1 HFQDCRSMTSV
12 TALLYYD
19 WALTFPDEVEYIWK
33 AGIAFPTVLYVFC
46 RYALLANVM
55 YLRAHLSSL
64 SLTCDNWAKFVAALS
79 VFGRAAII
87 VTLIGRTYAVCS
99 QSRWILAYLLAL
111 GIVCVVADAL
121 HVPAETCVDVKNP
134 AMSTGL
140 RSFFMITFETSV
152 VILSTIRTI
161 QALQVGGPWRSQK
174 HRLIYLIFEEG
185 ILYFWYVYG
194 PFLVITTSGL
204 IICSSIVT
212 VLTIATV
219 ILDLRAPTGFL
230 QRLLDGLTLPLSGAF
245 TARFILHLR
254 AWRRKHAGVY
264 FISTVQDP
272 DVGSEHPTPAFSP
285 PSSGNRTVIDLQSS
299 LSQSVPAL
307 GDFGEDPVARE
318 IRQSE
323 SGIAVQVDFLVEHHE
338 AI

>member
-1 HFQDCRSMTSV
+1 MSTSDTGTLVDTHYLQYDV
-12 TALLYYD
+12 TWASIALLYYD

-33 AGIAFPTVLYVFC
+33 AGITFPTILYVFC

-55 YLRAHLSSL
+55 YLLEISNLLGSSF
-64 SLTCDNWAKFVAALS
+64 SITCDNWAKFVAALS

-99 QSRWILAYLLAL
+99 QSRWVLAYLLAL

-140 RSFFMITFETSV
+140 RSFFMIAFETSV
-152 VILSTIRTI
+152 VILTTIRTI
-161 QALQVGGPWRSQK
+161 QALQVGGPWKSQK

-185 ILYFWYVYG
+185 ILYF
-194 PFLVITTSGL
+194 
-204 IICSSIVT
+204 CIVT